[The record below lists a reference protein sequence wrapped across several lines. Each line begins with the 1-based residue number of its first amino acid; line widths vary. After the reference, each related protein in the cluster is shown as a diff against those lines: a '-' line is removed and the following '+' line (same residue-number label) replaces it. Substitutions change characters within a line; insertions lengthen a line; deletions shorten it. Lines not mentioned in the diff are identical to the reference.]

1 MINNVIDYL
10 KMHTKIRPKVGIILG
25 SGLQKLSLLLDNKK
39 IVKYSDIPSFID
51 TSVDG
56 HAGEFIIGE
65 VNGLDVICANGRF
78 HYYEGLSYD
87 KVHIII
93 DIFNKM
99 ECEYII
105 TTNSSGCLESSWV
118 PGDLMLIDSHID
130 MTFRNIIDP
139 IDRKYGNEYYN
150 TNLYKIAIQSM
161 QDMNL
166 PLRTGT
172 YGWTLG
178 PTYETPA
185 EIKFMKNLDIQA
197 VGMSTVPEIERA
209 HQLGMKLLGIACLT
223 NYAVGIASTPL
234 THDEVV
240 EQANK
245 SGEEFSQLIF
255 NILKKIKEI

>member
-1 MINNVIDYL
+1 MISNVVDYL

-105 TTNSSGCLESSWV
+105 TYAQGGGPHTTGGNRMFTVWARSTKPAGTELEGHTV
-118 PGDLMLIDSHID
+118 Q
-130 MTFRNIIDP
+130 RV
-139 IDRKYGNEYYN
+139 
-150 TNLYKIAIQSM
+150 
-161 QDMNL
+161 
-166 PLRTGT
+166 
-172 YGWTLG
+172 TLDVRVC
-178 PTYETPA
+178 P
-185 EIKFMKNLDIQA
+185 
-197 VGMSTVPEIERA
+197 R
-209 HQLGMKLLGIACLT
+209 
-223 NYAVGIASTPL
+223 
-234 THDEVV
+234 
-240 EQANK
+240 
-245 SGEEFSQLIF
+245 
-255 NILKKIKEI
+255 